1 MYTKTSNSLRDTLY
15 TIDMSNQTFNIF
27 LSLKRIILFLIGIL
41 KSGLFKYYVR
51 TYYMILR
58 YKCTIINISMK
69 SQTTQHNNILY
80 LKRNFTF

>member
-1 MYTKTSNSLRDTLY
+1 MYTKTSYSLRDTLY

-51 TYYMILR
+51 TY
-58 YKCTIINISMK
+58 
-69 SQTTQHNNILY
+69 
-80 LKRNFTF
+80 